1 MGCAYRGRWG
11 LVSMEDG
18 SKLSEGYYDVEIS
31 NLALIDACWGTSV
44 ADQVVDHVR
53 MRLHHAGLRVT
64 QESGRGGFR
73 IVCNLRRPGVVDHR
87 SLAEL
92 PYQLSAEPISI
103 EIAANQKAAAVHAVV
118 SWECDNLPRYR
129 TPRDIQS
136 DHQERW
142 FAIYK
147 SDMQIAAYVFRCMR
161 EGRLAPHWQAVCDYR
176 QPEQVLYHEGLMR
189 FSDVN
194 EALAPDIVF
203 PALERTGL
211 ASTFDW
217 LMVSHVIGELEGD
230 PKATLGVNISAN
242 SAHLRGWWGSV
253 MGDLERRPAVAR
265 RLVVEITETEPL
277 IHIEDAAVFA
287 RRLRACGAALA
298 LDDFGAG
305 YTSIRH
311 LMQLMPAFVKTDG
324 SFVRRISRNEL
335 PCDVLPHLIGL
346 IKALGG
352 TVIVE
357 GVETPGMADLA
368 YASGGVWQQGYFHG
382 RPDLVR
388 TGTSCTSPRAFFH
401 DD

>member
-1 MGCAYRGRWG
+1 MP
-11 LVSMEDG
+11 
-18 SKLSEGYYDVEIS
+18 EGYHDVEIS
-31 NLALIDACWGTSV
+31 NLALIDACWGASV
-44 ADQVVDHVR
+44 ADQVVDHIQ

-64 QESGRGGFR
+64 QGAGRGRFR
-73 IVCNLRRPGVVDHR
+73 LVCNMRRPGVVDHQ

-92 PYQLSAEPISI
+92 PYRLSAEPISI
-103 EIAANQKAAAVHAVV
+103 EIAANQQAAAVHAVV
-118 SWECDNLPRYR
+118 SWEGDNLPRYR
-129 TPRDIQS
+129 APRDIQI

-147 SDMQIAAYVFRCMR
+147 SDMQIVAYLFRCMR

-189 FSDVN
+189 FSDAS
-194 EALAPDIVF
+194 EALAPDVVF

-217 LMVSHVIGELEGD
+217 LMVAHVISELEFD
-230 PKATLGVNISAN
+230 PKATLGVNISAT
-242 SAHLRGWWGSV
+242 SAHLHGWWGSV
-253 MGDLERRPAVAR
+253 LDDLTRRPAIAG

-277 IHIEDAAVFA
+277 THIDDTAAFA

-298 LDDFGAG
+298 LDDFGSG
-305 YTSIRH
+305 YTSIRN

-324 SFVRRISRNEL
+324 SFVNKVSSEHL
-335 PCDVLPHLIGL
+335 PCYALPHLIGL

-368 YASGGVWQQGYFHG
+368 YVSGGVWQQGYYHG
-382 RPDLVR
+382 RPGLVR
-388 TGTSCTSPRAFFH
+388 RGTSCALPRAHFH
-401 DD
+401 EKEEPIRKWMN